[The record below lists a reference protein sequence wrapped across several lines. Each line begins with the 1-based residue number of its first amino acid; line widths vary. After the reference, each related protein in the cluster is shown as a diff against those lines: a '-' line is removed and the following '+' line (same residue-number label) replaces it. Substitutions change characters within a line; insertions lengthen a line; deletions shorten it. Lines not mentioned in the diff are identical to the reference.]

1 MSKKLN
7 YEDGIAQLEAI
18 VQNLEQGSLSLEE
31 SFKAYR
37 QGAELYK
44 ALKAILD
51 EGDARIA
58 ELTGSKEEAEAGE
71 DEDA

>member
-7 YEDGIAQLEAI
+7 YEDGIAQLEEI
-18 VQNLEQGSLSLEE
+18 VNTLEQGSISLEE

-37 QGAELYK
+37 QGMELYK

-51 EGDARIA
+51 EGDARIE
-58 ELTGSKEEAEAGE
+58 ELTRQSAQEEQNA
-71 DEDA
+71 DA